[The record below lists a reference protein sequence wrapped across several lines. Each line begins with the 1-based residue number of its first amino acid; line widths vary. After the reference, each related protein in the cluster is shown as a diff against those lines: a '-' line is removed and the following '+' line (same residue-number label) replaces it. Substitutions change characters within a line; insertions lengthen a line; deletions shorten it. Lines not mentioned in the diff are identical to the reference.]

1 MLDYDTVMNWRF
13 EDVRQTYTE
22 RDTILYSLGLG
33 YGQDPMDLDDLKF
46 VLEDR
51 LVAMPTMSVVLGGP
65 GPWMADP
72 RTGID
77 WVKSLHGEQGLKVYK
92 PLPVAGTVIGRNRV
106 VDIID
111 KGEGRG
117 ALLMMERDIIDEASG
132 ELIATRTSTSFLRGD
147 GGCGGPARKQPTPYQ
162 IPDRPSDVSYSMTTR
177 PEAALI
183 YRLSGDWNP
192 IHAYPEKAAKAGF
205 ERPILHGLC
214 TYGMIGR
221 ALIAAVAG
229 HNPERLK
236 QYGGRFS
243 SPVYPGDTISV
254 HVWDE
259 GNGRFAF
266 QARVA
271 ERDAIVFNNGLA
283 EIAE

>member
-1 MLDYDTVMNWRF
+1 MLNYDTVMNWKF

-33 YGQDPMDLDDLKF
+33 YGQDPMNLDDLKF

-77 WVKSLHGEQGLKVYK
+77 WMKSLHGEQGLKVVR

-117 ALLMMERDIIDEASG
+117 ALLMMERDIINEATG

-147 GGCGGPARKQPTPYQ
+147 GGCGGPTRKQPVPHQ
-162 IPDRPSDVSYSMTTR
+162 IPDRPADVRYSMTTR

-192 IHAYPEKAAKAGF
+192 IHAYPEKAAKVGF

-221 ALIAAVAG
+221 ALIATVAG
-229 HNPERLK
+229 QKPERLK
-236 QYGGRFS
+236 AYGGRFS
-243 SPVYPGDTISV
+243 APVYPGDTIDV
-254 HVWDE
+254 HIWDE

-266 QARVA
+266 QARVSA
-271 ERDAIVFNNGLA
+271 RDAIVFNNGLA